1 MITYRHVFPP
11 TSQPPEP
18 SLILPRSLSV
28 FPTHPRHP
36 GVREMLAATVY
47 VALLGCLQ
55 AQQLQGHVSIILLGA
70 TGDLAKKYLWQGL
83 FQLYLDEAGKG
94 HSFRFHGTA
103 LTSTE
108 QGQEVI
114 AKVLESL
121 SCPSDTAPSRCAE
134 LKAQFQQ
141 LSEYRRLKTPEDY
154 LALSKDIE
162 AQVQHEGLREAG
174 RIFYLSVPPFAYA
187 DIARN
192 INSSCRPGPGAWLRV
207 VLEKPFGHDHHSA
220 QQLAAELGSFFQ
232 EEEMYRV
239 DHYLG
244 KQVSHSR
251 EPARVQGAGCRLAP
265 SAALIMELGPKALC
279 SLGSCGHLDS
289 GPGVRGQRKSREC
302 KGAWPATCSF
312 ASPVLSVSQPGSGF

>member
-1 MITYRHVFPP
+1 MCSRHA
-11 TSQPPEP
+11 
-18 SLILPRSLSV
+18 
-28 FPTHPRHP
+28 
-36 GVREMLAATVY
+36 GAWNMLTAAVC

-55 AQQLQGHVSIILLGA
+55 AQELQGHVSVILLGA
-70 TGDLAKKYLWQGL
+70 TGDLARKYLWQGL
-83 FQLYLDEAGKG
+83 FQLYLEEAGKG

-103 LTSTE
+103 LTSTK

-121 SCPSDTAPSRCAE
+121 SCPRDTAPGRCAE

-162 AQVQHEGLREAG
+162 ARVQHEGLQEAG
-174 RIFYLSVPPFAYA
+174 RIFYFSVPPFAYA
-187 DIARN
+187 DIARS

-207 VLEKPFGHDHHSA
+207 VLEKPFGHDHRSA
-220 QQLAAELGSFFQ
+220 QQLATELGSFFQ

-244 KQVSHSR
+244 KQVSLQGWR
-251 EPARVQGAGCRLAP
+251 ELVQVDPVHRATPMA
-265 SAALIMELGPKALC
+265 ELGLKA
-279 SLGSCGHLDS
+279 S
-289 GPGVRGQRKSREC
+289 
-302 KGAWPATCSF
+302 
-312 ASPVLSVSQPGSGF
+312 